1 MISSLPRQATLSD
14 REGRSVIGHV
24 QRGRHRYDRRM
35 QLLIV
40 SPTTPPPPPPPVM
53 ASLDSILENVL
64 AGSGAKSA
72 SEALILAL
80 HSDLLAEGFVC
91 VALGDDVWLS
101 IL

>member
-40 SPTTPPPPPPPVM
+40 SPPPPPPVM